1 MPQKPKKPC
10 AKPGCPNLTTGRY
23 CEEHW
28 AEEKKERAES
38 NRYYDQ
44 HRRDKRAEA
53 FYKSRAWVAAR
64 RRVLIRDNYLCQEC
78 LRQGY
83 IIRADTVHHKI
94 GLKEDWSKRL
104 QLDNLVS
111 LCAKCHNQL
120 HGGKCVD

>member
-1 MPQKPKKPC
+1 MPQRPKRPC
-10 AKPGCPNLTTGRY
+10 SKPGCPNLTTGRY

-44 HRRDKRAEA
+44 HLRDKRAEA

-64 RRVLIRDNYLCQEC
+64 WRVLIRDNYLCQEC

-94 GLKEDWSKRL
+94 ELKEDWSKRL
-104 QLDNLVS
+104 QIDNLVS
-111 LCAKCHNQL
+111 LCTECHNRM
-120 HGGKCVD
+120 HSRG